1 MKHDNSKKPSFVC
14 FGGIDWWYHNRAH
27 IDPQLTMHFA
37 KRGTALFINSIVMQ
51 KFNLS
56 ERRRFIQKLIRKI
69 KSILTGLKKSDVGFW
84 VYSPFTLPV
93 HHIAWLRPLNV
104 MILRSQVWL
113 VSRKLGIH
121 NPVVLIACP
130 GACDAAIK
138 MEKSKLIYQ
147 RTDRFEESTGID
159 FEIIKKYDQKLKAN
173 ADLTFF
179 VNRALYDEESG
190 QCKNAI
196 YLDHGVNFEM
206 FASAEKNPIVT
217 PDIAHIPKPIIG
229 YFGEIS
235 GHSVDIALAEKIA
248 DLSPEMSF
256 VYIGTVSSDCSGLVA
271 KKNVWMLGQKN
282 YDEIPQYGKCF
293 DVAIL
298 PWIQNRWTEAANPIK
313 VKEYLALG
321 KPFVSTPVF
330 TQIREYL
337 DVAYVANTAEE
348 FTECIKKALAEDN
361 PKRIAARKKKVKK
374 DTWDSKAQLLLEEL
388 FGNASDFKDK
398 THD

>member
-1 MKHDNSKKPSFVC
+1 LRRIDFLC

-27 IDPQLTMHFA
+27 IDPQLMMHFA

-56 ERRRFIQKLIRKI
+56 ERRRFIQKLIRKM
-69 KSILTGLKKSDVGFW
+69 KSILTGLKKSDAGFW

-147 RTDRFEESTGID
+147 RTDRFEESTGVD

-173 ADLTFF
+173 ADFTFF

-206 FASAEKNPIVT
+206 FASAEKNPIVP
-217 PDIAHIPKPIIG
+217 PDVAHIPKPIIG

-235 GHSVDIALAEKIA
+235 SHSVDIALAEKIA

-348 FTECIKKALAEDN
+348 FTKCIKKALAEDN

-398 THD
+398 TND